1 MHTTTIPIADTTME
15 SSIDDDDDH
24 LEDELL
30 ERRRDARR
38 RRWQRR
44 SHRRQHRRAKP
55 QQQQQQQQARQIRR
69 RHMAHQQRR
78 TSAVDDDEMIEE
90 RWLEVYDE
98 AMMSPTD
105 RWKEEEQMNELEGVA
120 TLERFALIHDEVEPL
135 PLVHARKASQ
145 EQAPRMPP
153 AIADERDSTQWH
165 DMEPMSMSPSF
176 DSVFEPVWSNGDPSF
191 NENIKAL
198 SSTPKNSSSS
208 GNIPQTNKA
217 LGDRVL

>member
-1 MHTTTIPIADTTME
+1 
-15 SSIDDDDDH
+15 
-24 LEDELL
+24 
-30 ERRRDARR
+30 
-38 RRWQRR
+38 
-44 SHRRQHRRAKP
+44 
-55 QQQQQQQQARQIRR
+55 
-69 RHMAHQQRR
+69 
-78 TSAVDDDEMIEE
+78 MIEE
-90 RWLEVYDE
+90 RWLEVYDG

-105 RWKEEEQMNELEGVA
+105 RWEEEE
-120 TLERFALIHDEVEPL
+120 
-135 PLVHARKASQ
+135 

-153 AIADERDSTQWH
+153 TIAVERNPTQWH

-176 DSVFEPVWSNGDPSF
+176 DAVFEPVSSNGDPSF

>member
-44 SHRRQHRRAKP
+44 SQRRQHRRAKP

-69 RHMAHQQRR
+69 RHMADQQRR
-78 TSAVDDDEMIEE
+78 TSAVDDDKMIEE

-105 RWKEEEQMNELEGVA
+105 RWKEAEQMNELEGVA
-120 TLERFALIHDEVEPL
+120 TVERFALIHAEVERL
-135 PLVHARKASQ
+135 PLIHARKASQ
-145 EQAPRMPP
+145 EQAARMPQ
-153 AIADERDSTQWH
+153 AIADERNSTQWH
-165 DMEPMSMSPSF
+165 DMEPMSMPPSF
-176 DSVFEPVWSNGDPSF
+176 DSVSEPVWNNGDPLF
-191 NENIKAL
+191 NG
-198 SSTPKNSSSS
+198 NSSSS
-208 GNIPQTNKA
+208 GNIPHTNKA